1 MAWELGPPKCGET
14 RCGRAPGR
22 RGKEKAAFR
31 NDSTGHSSRLPC
43 RPSLRDALFQTAA
56 LLTWDPAALLAL
68 LHLDAGERA
77 QGLADLERVAVGVGT
92 QRGEALVAALL
103 AALPAI

>member
-1 MAWELGPPKCGET
+1 MQSSAWSARVCFAGVGPGEVLIGSRKVVGISQRRT
-14 RCGRAPGR
+14 RGA
-22 RGKEKAAFR
+22 
-31 NDSTGHSSRLPC
+31 
-43 RPSLRDALFQTAA
+43 ALFQTAA

-103 AALPAI
+103 AALPPL

>member
-1 MAWELGPPKCGET
+1 
-14 RCGRAPGR
+14 
-22 RGKEKAAFR
+22 
-31 NDSTGHSSRLPC
+31 
-43 RPSLRDALFQTAA
+43 
-56 LLTWDPAALLAL
+56 